1 MTLSEYVR
9 YLIYLD
15 LKAKEMLKHSDKK
28 DLSLQEIDKIVNH
41 LGGVINN

>member
-15 LKAKEMLKHSDKK
+15 LKSKEMIKLVGKQK
-28 DLSLQEIDKIVNH
+28 LSVKEIDKITTH
-41 LGGVINN
+41 LGGMMN